1 MSTGHTHTYN
11 YELTGFD
18 LTAGIFTGLA
28 LCAVLQSAVLY
39 QNFKPWFKNP
49 QLTPLPS
56 PERFLG
62 ASIHS
67 FIAMVIT
74 GAVLTYTFS
83 RVDFD
88 QNPIM
93 DFGVIIMFA
102 SFLIHLL
109 NLYFTNFL
117 VLCSLSDCKICC

>member
-1 MSTGHTHTYN
+1 MSAGHTHTYN

-18 LTAGIFTGLA
+18 LTAGILTGLT

-74 GAVLTYTFS
+74 GAVLTYAFS

-93 DFGVIIMFA
+93 ELG
-102 SFLIHLL
+102 
-109 NLYFTNFL
+109 LYL
-117 VLCSLSDCKICC
+117 WE